1 MTDSPAA
8 VVLAGV
14 HDWGSCLL
22 NKAIVRPL
30 APLANRAV
38 VAHVLDALKRAGVQ
52 RVAICCNGHAQEM
65 RAALGGNT
73 IAGMH
78 IVYRD
83 ESMPRGPAGCI
94 KDAAAELGANEF
106 VVAEATV
113 VPNFDIAELIRSHRE
128 SKACLTI
135 ATKHTLVGNERTHEP
150 VGVYVCSRQ
159 VMSYINDSGFQDL
172 KEGVVPKLHA
182 AGLRVDVH
190 AIDGVA
196 PRLFGIGSYFAVNEW
211 AAKRACAGD
220 WEMDG
225 YAIEGNALIHIDAR
239 IHRSVRLLGPVIV
252 GPRSELREGAIVV
265 GPSTIAADCVVG
277 AGAAISRSALWAE
290 AVVGDRAHVDRSVVA
305 HGARIEH
312 DTTHYSTVSL
322 AANPEARQSPK
333 RTHGVARTRHT
344 DSPSLPRRAVGQ

>member
-1 MTDSPAA
+1 MMDNPAA
-8 VVLAGV
+8 VVLAGI
-14 HDWGSCLL
+14 HDWGSCVL

-38 VAHVLDALKRAGVQ
+38 VEHVLDALKRAGVK
-52 RVAICCNGHAQEM
+52 RVAICCNGHAREM

-73 IAGMH
+73 VAGMH

-113 VPNFDIAELIRSHRE
+113 VPHFDVAELIRSHRD
-128 SKACLTI
+128 SRACLTI
-135 ATKHTLVGNERTHEP
+135 ATKQTLLGNERTHEP

-159 VMSYINDSGFQDL
+159 IMSYINDRGYQDL

-190 AIDGVA
+190 AIDGAA

-211 AAKRACAGD
+211 ATKRACAGD

-225 YAIEGNALIHIDAR
+225 YAIEGTALVHIDAR

-252 GPRSELREGAIVV
+252 GPGSELREGAIVV

-277 AGAAISRSALWAE
+277 EGAAVSRSALWTGS
-290 AVVGDRAHVDRSVVA
+290 VVGDRAHVDRSIVA
-305 HGARIEH
+305 CNAHIEP
-312 DTTHYSTVSL
+312 DTKHYSTVSL
-322 AANPEARQSPK
+322 PGQSMDRKGPK
-333 RTHGVARTRHT
+333 HSHGVALTRHA
-344 DSPSLPRRAVGQ
+344 DARSPRPRTVGR